1 MSLLGIIAAAA
12 AAGTVAAIAN
22 DGEWDKFSDIFPEG
36 SNVTVDNVDNVNAA
50 VGWLVVVSVVGLIV
64 ATVGIVFA
72 ALLIHGVRTVSNK
85 L

>member
-1 MSLLGIIAAAA
+1 MGIIAL
-12 AAGTVAAIAN
+12 GTVAAIAN
-22 DGEWDKFSDIFPEG
+22 DGEWDKFSDIFPED
-36 SNVTVDNVDNVNAA
+36 SNVTVDNAA
-50 VGWLVVVSVVGLIV
+50 AGGLFVILVVVLIM